1 MSATSAKAVFRY
13 AKDFHTLAYR
23 FYDLDNLVA
32 AIDPTSDI
40 DPDFVDDVFERI
52 RQVLQ
57 AASTYTDSL
66 TDLMANPEV
75 QQSVKNQASYMATV
89 VKAWTDKARMCE
101 TALRNVLLAQS
112 RTNIDDSLAVLDQM
126 VEEYEADDAD
136 DFDYDDSED
145 ETEVDDDYTE
155 EDGEFNGVPPEFAP
169 DDDYDDGE
177 TEDDSDEETDDGS
190 ELPEDDGS
198 SEETAEDAPQDDAE
212 VSDDA
217 EDLPDD
223 ESPTEVVSEPFP
235 EDSET
240 AEDSDDGLMPA
251 PMEDSEEVASAVP
264 TEVSEDEPIIMPVPQ
279 EEPEQPSAPEQTA
292 EDAPKLYS
300 SEEILAILQNRAP
313 IPPEIVERLALYY
326 AQEAVPKQS
335 TGLREAPE
343 QIPLAAEEEPKPK
356 RRILSRKDDSDTAE
370 TPKKRAGGRRGKKK
384 EVA

>member
-1 MSATSAKAVFRY
+1 MSVTSAKAVFRY

-126 VEEYEADDAD
+126 VEEYESDDD
-136 DFDYDDSED
+136 EDGFGYDDS
-145 ETEVDDDYTE
+145 
-155 EDGEFNGVPPEFAP
+155 
-169 DDDYDDGE
+169 
-177 TEDDSDEETDDGS
+177 
-190 ELPEDDGS
+190 
-198 SEETAEDAPQDDAE
+198 E

-235 EDSET
+235 ENDEPAGQT
-240 AEDSDDGLMPA
+240 DDMLMPA

-264 TEVSEDEPIIMPVPQ
+264 TEVSEDEPIIIPVPQ

-292 EDAPKLYS
+292 EAPKLYT

-313 IPPEIVERLALYY
+313 IPAEIVEQLALYY

-343 QIPLAAEEEPKPK
+343 QIPLAAEGEPKPK

-370 TPKKRAGGRRGKKK
+370 TPKKRAGGRRGKKR
-384 EVA
+384 EVS

>member
-136 DFDYDDSED
+136 DFDYDDSDE
-145 ETEVDDDYTE
+145 ETEDDDDYTE

-169 DDDYDDGE
+169 DDDYDDSEDEAEDE
-177 TEDDSDEETDDGS
+177 TEDGS
-190 ELPEDDGS
+190 ELPDEDES
-198 SEETAEDAPQDDAE
+198 AEETAEDAPQDESE

-235 EDSET
+235 EDSE
-240 AEDSDDGLMPA
+240 AVEDSEDTPMPA
-251 PMEDSEEVASAVP
+251 PIEDSEEVASAVP
-264 TEVSEDEPIIMPVPQ
+264 SDIPEDEPIIIPMGPQ
-279 EEPEQPSAPEQTA
+279 EEPEQPSVPEQTA

-313 IPPEIVERLALYY
+313 IPAEIVEQLALYY

-370 TPKKRAGGRRGKKK
+370 TPKKRTGGRRGKKK

>member
-1 MSATSAKAVFRY
+1 MSVTSAKAVFRY

-126 VEEYEADDAD
+126 VEEYESDDD
-136 DFDYDDSED
+136 EDGFGYDDSED
-145 ETEVDDDYTE
+145 DEYTE
-155 EDGEFNGVPPEFAP
+155 EDGEYNGVPPEFAP
-169 DDDYDDGE
+169 DDDYA
-177 TEDDSDEETDDGS
+177 DDGS
-190 ELPEDDGS
+190 DDESDEVSDDDTEIPEDGES
-198 SEETAEDAPQDDAE
+198 AEEAPEDAPQDDSE

-235 EDSET
+235 ENDEPAGQT
-240 AEDSDDGLMPA
+240 DDMLMPA

-264 TEVSEDEPIIMPVPQ
+264 TEVSEDEPIIIPVPQ

-292 EDAPKLYS
+292 EAPKLYT

-313 IPPEIVERLALYY
+313 IPAEIVEQLALYY

-343 QIPLAAEEEPKPK
+343 QIPLAAEGEPKPK

-370 TPKKRAGGRRGKKK
+370 TPKKRAGGRRGKKR
-384 EVA
+384 EVS